1 MTAKPET
8 AAEVRKP
15 AGVIETH
22 HDNAETEWGYSFTS
36 HNPDPADYVRCYS
49 EADAWKLADSLERA
63 LSAQGEAVARPV
75 AWYVFADTE
84 HWVTMDDDEAA
95 ENRGEGCQV
104 RPLVFGDLTH
114 PAPARV
120 TEEARARHM
129 DAVKEALSRW
139 PEALPAIHFM
149 SAALGPHDPITADDI
164 AWAAAALEADHG

>member
-1 MTAKPET
+1 MPVNDQKTET
-8 AAEVRKP
+8 AAEVLAEMRAFP
-15 AGVIETH
+15 ESAGIRALQT
-22 HDNAETEWGYSFTS
+22 W
-36 HNPDPADYVRCYS
+36 ADR
-49 EADAWKLADSLERA
+49 LERA
-63 LSAQGEAVARPV
+63 LSAQGEAVAYLVDWPNEPDLGHFFSEEPV
-75 AWYVFADTE
+75 DGA
-84 HWVTMDDDEAA
+84 
-95 ENRGEGCQV
+95 RSQ
-104 RPLVFGDLTH
+104 PLYTH

>member
-63 LSAQGEAVARPV
+63 LSAQGEAVAGWIKTDNWRQTIEFTNLSHVRDAWVADSRVIVHPV
-75 AWYVFADTE
+75 Y
-84 HWVTMDDDEAA
+84 
-95 ENRGEGCQV
+95 
-104 RPLVFGDLTH
+104 TH

-120 TEEARARHM
+120 TWEMVDRAVFAFDLTKSPGEAMR
-129 DAVKEALSRW
+129 
-139 PEALPAIHFM
+139 
-149 SAALGPHDPITADDI
+149 AALT
-164 AWAAAALEADHG
+164 AALEADHAPE